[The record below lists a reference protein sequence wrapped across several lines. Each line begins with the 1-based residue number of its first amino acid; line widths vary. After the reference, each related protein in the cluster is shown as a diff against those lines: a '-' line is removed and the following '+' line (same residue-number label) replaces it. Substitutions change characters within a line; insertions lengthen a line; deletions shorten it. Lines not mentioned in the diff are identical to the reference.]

1 MKINVTI
8 ATPDDQM
15 WGSSD
20 PDGINV
26 HASYDRYCELVAER
40 LTAMWPDAEI
50 SVDWDDDAQDDSI
63 EVSGDGYDGDAD
75 GYQDSINNVIQTVHG
90 NWEWVVENTQAA

>member
-26 HASYDRYCELVAER
+26 YASYDRYCELVAEK
-40 LTAMWPDAEI
+40 LAAMWPGAEI
-50 SVDWDDDAQDDSI
+50 AVGWDADDQDDSI
-63 EVSGDGYDGDAD
+63 EVDGDGDGPAGDR
-75 GYQDSINNVIQTVHG
+75 DSISNVIQTVHG
-90 NWEWVVENTQAA
+90 NWAWVVENA